1 MKRRISRAMFY
12 VAVAA
17 ALSVAVYAAVRVNHV
32 VKSNDSQ
39 QVLIDKLAAV
49 IDAANK
55 KGADVPTPEQVAGQV
70 SGADVSPP
78 AQGERGA
85 AGDVGATGAT
95 GETGATGP
103 GPTAAEILAAVVAY
117 CRSDNDPCRGFTG
130 PQGADGSS
138 IVGPKGDTGATGP
151 AGADG
156 ANGTNGVN
164 GADGATGQTGPQGP
178 QGDPGL
184 QGPPGPAGAT
194 PTQMNCTQ
202 DEFFANLYHCVVT
215 G

>member
-1 MKRRISRAMFY
+1 MRRRISRALFY
-12 VAVAA
+12 VTVAA
-17 ALSVAVYAAVRVNHV
+17 ALSAAVYASVRVNHV

-49 IDAANK
+49 IDAANE

-78 AQGERGA
+78 GPQGDRGD
-85 AGDVGATGAT
+85 AGEVGAT
-95 GETGATGP
+95 GETGASGP

-117 CRSDNDPCRGFTG
+117 CRSDNDPCRGSTG
-130 PQGADGSS
+130 PQGADGQS
-138 IVGPKGDTGATGP
+138 IVGPKGDTGATGS

-156 ANGTNGVN
+156 GNGTNGVN
-164 GADGATGQTGPQGP
+164 GADGATGPQGPQGSQGP

-184 QGPPGPAGAT
+184 QGPQGAT

-202 DEFFANLYHCVVT
+202 DEFFPNLYHCVVS